1 MENPYFSKKFFVFHF
16 SLCAAAPPLK
26 KIDFFEG
33 RGGCTNAILLFII
46 EQTNHLIF
54 FTSNC

>member
-33 RGGCTNAILLFII
+33 RGGAVVQMLFY
-46 EQTNHLIF
+46 F
-54 FTSNC
+54 SS